1 MGPLC
6 CHNICWLL
14 STYFTILPRRWCW
27 SICRWHRWYLRWS
40 YFSFNPLRRFKE
52 YDILALLHFG
62 TSKNSVYHVTV
73 WNAQISSYFIHSR
86 FFLNFWGLFFLKTL
100 KKKVFIQWDRKK
112 NKLECLFIFS
122 GGNCTLNLKI
132 SQIIFFTFSQ
142 KWCGFYKCSNGSD
155 KHQCT
160 QRAKVPFFV
169 QKVNKTLR
177 KKKNWGVKSGLL
189 TSQWSKRKF
198 LSKKFKHKT
207 SKYNFWTKNELLE

>member
-1 MGPLC
+1 M
-6 CHNICWLL
+6 HKYHHI
-14 STYFTILPRRWCW
+14 
-27 SICRWHRWYLRWS
+27 
-40 YFSFNPLRRFKE
+40 SFIR
-52 YDILALLHFG
+52 D
-62 TSKNSVYHVTV
+62 
-73 WNAQISSYFIHSR
+73 
-86 FFLNFWGLFFLKTL
+86 FLNFWGLFFLKTF
-100 KKKVFIQWDRKK
+100 KKGFHTMGPKK

-160 QRAKVPFFV
+160 QWAKVPFFM
-169 QKVNKTLR
+169 QKVNKTFW
-177 KKKNWGVKSGLL
+177 KNLIFGVKSGLL

-198 LSKKFKHKT
+198 LTKKFKHKT

>member
-1 MGPLC
+1 MLIYLQMASMVFTLELFFLQSSTPIQRVWYSCFIALWHIKKFC
-6 CHNICWLL
+6 ISCNCMKCTNIIIFHSFEIFFKLL
-14 STYFTILPRRWCW
+14 GSFLSKNLKKR
-27 SICRWHRWYLRWS
+27 
-40 YFSFNPLRRFKE
+40 FSFN
-52 YDILALLHFG
+52 G
-62 TSKNSVYHVTV
+62 TE
-73 WNAQISSYFIHSR
+73 
-86 FFLNFWGLFFLKTL
+86 
-100 KKKVFIQWDRKK
+100 KK

-177 KKKNWGVKSGLL
+177 KNWIFGVKSGLL